1 MKQKPGVMIYFD
13 VIPVFAYLS
22 IEEKGMLFEAILN
35 YAKYGEVPQ
44 LSEKLTVIWPLIQ
57 QRLDFDEARYQVTV
71 LKRKYSAYARWEKQN
86 ERQPLPYSYW
96 VENRCYETY
105 KEEDQNALA

>member
-22 IEEKGMLFEAILN
+22 MEEKGMLFEAILN
-35 YAKYGEVPQ
+35 YAKYGELPE
-44 LSEKLTVIWPLIQ
+44 LSEKLMVIWPLIQ

-86 ERQPLPYSYW
+86 GNQPLPYS
-96 VENRCYETY
+96 
-105 KEEDQNALA
+105 

>member
-1 MKQKPGVMIYFD
+1 MKEKPGVMIYFD

-35 YAKYGEVPQ
+35 YAKYGELPQ
-44 LSEKLTVIWPLIQ
+44 LCEKLMLIWPLIK
-57 QRLDFDEARYQVTV
+57 QRLDFDESRYQVTV
-71 LKRKYSAYARWEKQN
+71 LKRKYAAYARWEKQN
-86 ERQPLPYSYW
+86 GNQPLPYSYW

>member
-1 MKQKPGVMIYFD
+1 MKEKPGVMIYFD
-13 VIPVFAYLS
+13 VIPVLTYLS

-35 YAKYGEVPQ
+35 YAKYGELPQ

-57 QRLDFDEARYQVTV
+57 QRLDFDESRYQVTV
-71 LKRKYSAYARWEKQN
+71 LKRKYAAYARWEKQN
-86 ERQPLPYSYW
+86 DRQPLPYSYW
-96 VENRCYETY
+96 VEHRCYETY

>member
-1 MKQKPGVMIYFD
+1 MKEKPGVMIYFD

-35 YAKYGEVPQ
+35 YAKYGELPE
-44 LSEKLTVIWPLIQ
+44 LSEKLMVIWPLIQ
-57 QRLDFDEARYQVTV
+57 QRLDFDESRYQVTV
-71 LKRKYSAYARWEKQN
+71 LKRKYAAYARWEKQN
-86 ERQPLPYSYW
+86 DRQPIPYSQW

-105 KEEDQNALA
+105 QEEDQNALA

>member
-1 MKQKPGVMIYFD
+1 MKEKPGVMIYFD

-35 YAKYGEVPQ
+35 YAKYGELPQ
-44 LSEKLTVIWPLIQ
+44 LCEKLMLIWPLIQ

-86 ERQPLPYSYW
+86 DRKPLPYSYW

-105 KEEDQNALA
+105 QEEDQNALA